1 VPRYTPLHSTSPFFF
16 TEQMNMRRASFCPF
30 FISSWVS
37 MRLINEFGPLPSKI
51 GRYIG
56 NSAVCAEG
64 TSVVCDRARS
74 TTDNKMR
81 SESSSARTA
90 NTQAERTVF
99 SSAISLNLRGHRQ
112 LGDSSDFIYQLVTP
126 EVIDE
131 CVARLQRMQ
140 RAICFGSLKQRPQ
153 LHKSMTAAA

>member
-1 VPRYTPLHSTSPFFF
+1 
-16 TEQMNMRRASFCPF
+16 
-30 FISSWVS
+30 
-37 MRLINEFGPLPSKI
+37 MRLINELGPLPSKI

-56 NSAVCAEG
+56 NSAVCTEG

-74 TTDNKMR
+74 TTHNKMS

-90 NTQAERTVF
+90 NMQAERTVF
-99 SSAISLNLRGHRQ
+99 SSAISLDLRGNRQ
-112 LGDSSDFIYQLVTP
+112 LGGASDFIYQLVTP

-140 RAICFGSLKQRPQ
+140 RAIYFGSLKQRPQ